1 MTLPGSWNF
10 NREGMMKKD
19 LRMTMALVCLCVIL
33 CAALAWADQNIF
45 GLDTNNAYDIYL
57 SNEQNSGL
65 SVIKDVMILE
75 KRDILGEAFIL
86 VRSDSFASKLN
97 EGLVRF
103 SAIQAII
110 PSKRSFRVEGTNRY

>member
-1 MTLPGSWNF
+1 
-10 NREGMMKKD
+10 MKKD